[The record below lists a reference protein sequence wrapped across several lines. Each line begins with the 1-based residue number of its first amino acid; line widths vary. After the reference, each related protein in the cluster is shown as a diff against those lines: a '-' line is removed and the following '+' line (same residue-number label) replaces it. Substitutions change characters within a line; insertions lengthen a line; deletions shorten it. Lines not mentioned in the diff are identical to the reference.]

1 MPNSAWIV
9 FGDTAASVAI
19 AAMVVAAQ
27 PCASNWS
34 LAACRIASRV
44 WAAAGGVITPG
55 GRLDGAVHIQ

>member
-1 MPNSAWIV
+1 LVPNSAWIV

-34 LAACRIASRV
+34 L
-44 WAAAGGVITPG
+44 ITPG
-55 GRLDGAVHIQ
+55 RRLDGAVHIQ